1 MNRIKIISQWI
12 DGTVHDFDVD
22 QSTAISLKKS
32 LVSLTDI
39 DQRRGDFTQSFG
51 LPRTANNDLFFGQW
65 GDPSTI
71 GENWTPRE
79 SPPAFI
85 LEDDNIIIEGV
96 LRLESTNPNMD
107 RYYISITG
115 TTGTI
120 KTMLGEAEMSELD
133 MSAWLYTPSQIYS
146 TWARSLFSGDMV
158 FPIHDFGFGWGLYK
172 KSGTANVLQDFKN
185 SATPI
190 ILDQTIPAF
199 RLTKLLDMIFS
210 EKGITVEGSF
220 FSETSVDEIYV
231 QADTALKSFA
241 TGVSLFTANHASKIT
256 LDTTTR
262 KLAYACSPI
271 HSDFDN
277 ANNQYVAPVAGT
289 YYFDFNF
296 TPTPGTPTTQ
306 TCYYGWYVNGVIS
319 GSNINFTWN
328 AAVSVT
334 GKALTL
340 AAGDTVDIRV
350 TATTGYT
357 AVGYVFPSGSYLF
370 KLTSVV
376 TTGTS
381 VDPSAYWA
389 AHKQIDFFR
398 SIVQIFNLVPW
409 FTPEKKLRLDTW
421 QYYMD
426 TYGSKKDWSDKV
438 DLPSINMKPI
448 NGELRDPVNLSLQ
461 EADNVLNNYYQ
472 ELVGRPYG
480 SYNEEQNIPGTLE
493 PQPAIKEFSP
503 ACLQDIIS
511 SNAGTNYP
519 QVIIGKYYTDE
530 DSIAYKSPGL
540 QLMYYCGVRT
550 IPTSIYT
557 ADSAG
562 GGTTARTVY
571 PYFSNFL
578 LSSGGSW
585 TITAATLD
593 LNFTWWT
600 PPAGATGLPITA
612 PSEQGLFNRYFREMI
627 RERYDVAAKIVEM
640 NVLLN
645 AVDIANF
652 SFADTIVIKV
662 NGTPVGLRIVD
673 IIDYSPNTTRL
684 TKVKAYITFIK

>member
-1 MNRIKIISQWI
+1 MNKIKIISQWI

-85 LEDDNIIIEGV
+85 LEDDNVIIEGV

-296 TPTPGTPTTQ
+296 TPTPGDA
-306 TCYYGWYVNGVIS
+306 N
-319 GSNINFTWN
+319 
-328 AAVSVT
+328 
-334 GKALTL
+334 
-340 AAGDTVDIRV
+340 DT
-350 TATTGYT
+350 
-357 AVGYVFPSGSYLF
+357 
-370 KLTSVV
+370 
-376 TTGTS
+376 
-381 VDPSAYWA
+381 
-389 AHKQIDFFR
+389 
-398 SIVQIFNLVPW
+398 
-409 FTPEKKLRLDTW
+409 
-421 QYYMD
+421 
-426 TYGSKKDWSDKV
+426 
-438 DLPSINMKPI
+438 
-448 NGELRDPVNLSLQ
+448 
-461 EADNVLNNYYQ
+461 
-472 ELVGRPYG
+472 
-480 SYNEEQNIPGTLE
+480 
-493 PQPAIKEFSP
+493 
-503 ACLQDIIS
+503 
-511 SNAGTNYP
+511 
-519 QVIIGKYYTDE
+519 
-530 DSIAYKSPGL
+530 
-540 QLMYYCGVRT
+540 
-550 IPTSIYT
+550 
-557 ADSAG
+557 
-562 GGTTARTVY
+562 
-571 PYFSNFL
+571 
-578 LSSGGSW
+578 
-585 TITAATLD
+585 
-593 LNFTWWT
+593 
-600 PPAGATGLPITA
+600 
-612 PSEQGLFNRYFREMI
+612 
-627 RERYDVAAKIVEM
+627 
-640 NVLLN
+640 NVLLWL
-645 AVDIANF
+645 VCQRCHF
-652 SFADTIVIKV
+652 RFQHQFHME
-662 NGTPVGLRIVD
+662 R
-673 IIDYSPNTTRL
+673 RR
-684 TKVKAYITFIK
+684 

>member
-1 MNRIKIISQWI
+1 MSKIKIISQWI
-12 DGTVHDFDVD
+12 DGTVHNFDVD
-22 QSTAISLKKS
+22 QNTTISLKKS

-79 SPPAFI
+79 SAPAFI
-85 LEDDNIIIEGV
+85 LEDDNVIIEGV
-96 LRLESTNPNMD
+96 LRLENTNPNMD

-296 TPTPGTPTTQ
+296 TPPPGRQRRKPVFMVGMST
-306 TCYYGWYVNGVIS
+306 
-319 GSNINFTWN
+319 
-328 AAVSVT
+328 VS
-334 GKALTL
+334 
-340 AAGDTVDIRV
+340 
-350 TATTGYT
+350 
-357 AVGYVFPSGSYLF
+357 FP
-370 KLTSVV
+370 V
-376 TTGTS
+376 
-381 VDPSAYWA
+381 
-389 AHKQIDFFR
+389 
-398 SIVQIFNLVPW
+398 
-409 FTPEKKLRLDTW
+409 
-421 QYYMD
+421 
-426 TYGSKKDWSDKV
+426 
-438 DLPSINMKPI
+438 
-448 NGELRDPVNLSLQ
+448 
-461 EADNVLNNYYQ
+461 
-472 ELVGRPYG
+472 
-480 SYNEEQNIPGTLE
+480 
-493 PQPAIKEFSP
+493 
-503 ACLQDIIS
+503 
-511 SNAGTNYP
+511 
-519 QVIIGKYYTDE
+519 
-530 DSIAYKSPGL
+530 
-540 QLMYYCGVRT
+540 
-550 IPTSIYT
+550 PTSI
-557 ADSAG
+557 SHG
-562 GGTTARTVY
+562 
-571 PYFSNFL
+571 
-578 LSSGGSW
+578 
-585 TITAATLD
+585 
-593 LNFTWWT
+593 T
-600 PPAGATGLPITA
+600 PPL
-612 PSEQGLFNRYFREMI
+612 
-627 RERYDVAAKIVEM
+627 V
-640 NVLLN
+640 
-645 AVDIANF
+645 
-652 SFADTIVIKV
+652 
-662 NGTPVGLRIVD
+662 
-673 IIDYSPNTTRL
+673 
-684 TKVKAYITFIK
+684 